1 MTIDERTRHQLYLR
15 LEEVLGTE
23 EATTLMEHLPPVGWA
38 DVATKADLGV
48 LRSDLVVLRSDLV
61 ALEQRLELRFES
73 LEHRLRAD
81 FQRDLRTTM
90 IAVVAANAA
99 VVAAVVSIVAVLTNA
114 F

>member
-1 MTIDERTRHQLYLR
+1 
-15 LEEVLGTE
+15 
-23 EATTLMEHLPPVGWA
+23 MEHLPPVGWA
-38 DVATKADLGV
+38 DVATKT
-48 LRSDLVVLRSDLV
+48 DLV
-61 ALEQRLELRFES
+61 ALEHRLELRFEALDHRFDN

-99 VVAAVVSIVAVLTNA
+99 VVAAVVSIAAAITTA

>member
-1 MTIDERTRHQLYLR
+1 
-15 LEEVLGTE
+15 
-23 EATTLMEHLPPVGWA
+23 MEHLPPVGWA
-38 DVATKADLGV
+38 DVATKT
-48 LRSDLVVLRSDLV
+48 DLV
-61 ALEQRLELRFES
+61 ALEQRLELRFEALDHRFES

-99 VVAAVVSIVAVLTNA
+99 VVAAVVSIAAAITTA